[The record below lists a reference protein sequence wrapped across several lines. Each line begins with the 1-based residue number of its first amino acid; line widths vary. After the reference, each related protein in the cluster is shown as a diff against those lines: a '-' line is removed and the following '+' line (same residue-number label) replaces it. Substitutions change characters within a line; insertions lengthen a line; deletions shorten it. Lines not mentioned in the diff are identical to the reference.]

1 MKTEIN
7 SYHIENLKY
16 LYFALRDD
24 KEITKTHVE
33 NIMDE
38 ISSIYYEV
46 TDIDLFLEE
55 NDLD

>member
-16 LYFALRDD
+16 IYFALRDD
-24 KEITKTHVE
+24 KKITKTHIE

-38 ISSIYYEV
+38 ISSIYFEV
-46 TDIDLFLEE
+46 TSIDLFLEE
-55 NDLD
+55 NDLE